1 MEYIQHIRRNWKVV
15 LIVTLAILFCLK
27 SCQSCSRKQT
37 IAFYEYDS
45 GRIIDSL
52 CDINKTLSDSI
63 MTLNNDI
70 TILNNELVNK
80 DNELHIL
87 QDNNDHLKKTNNKLI
102 EKSK

>member
-15 LIVTLAILFCLK
+15 LIVTLA
-27 SCQSCSRKQT
+27 